1 MFGINGKSV
10 RHHFMGVYGKVVQIR
25 ELVEVI
31 DQVFDS
37 FHKVNNISRTML
49 GPRKS
54 SAKKLD
60 RLR

>member
-1 MFGINGKSV
+1 MLGINGKNV

-25 ELVEVI
+25 ELVDVI

-37 FHKVNNISRTML
+37 VNKVGDIGKAML
-49 GPRKS
+49 GPRKA

-60 RLR
+60 KLR